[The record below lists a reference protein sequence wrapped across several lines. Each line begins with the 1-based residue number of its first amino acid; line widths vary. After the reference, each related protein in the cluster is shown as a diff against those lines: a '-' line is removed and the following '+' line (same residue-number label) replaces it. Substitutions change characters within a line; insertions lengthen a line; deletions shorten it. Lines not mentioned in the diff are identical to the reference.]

1 MNKFLIVLL
10 VIVIILVILIFTGR
24 KSVRHELVI
33 NASPE
38 KVWQVLT
45 NTDAY
50 AEWNPTMQLVKGE
63 VKVGNSVTYKFTQ
76 NANTSYDVPITVKQ
90 IIPNKLLNQKGGTP
104 LILTYDHKYTLIPE
118 GDKTKVIISE
128 DYSGIGVNFWNPEP
142 VGKAYGT
149 LNEALK
155 RKVESI
161 K

>member
-1 MNKFLIVLL
+1 MNKFLIILL
-10 VIVIILVILIFTGR
+10 VIAVILVILIFTGK

-50 AEWNPTMQLVKGE
+50 AEWNPIMQLVKGDI
-63 VKVGNSVTYKFTQ
+63 KVGNKVTYKFTQ
-76 NANTSYDVPITVKQ
+76 DSAVSYEVPITVKQ

-104 LILTYDHKYTLIPE
+104 LILTYDHKYTLEPQ

-128 DYSGIGVNFWNPEP
+128 DYNGIGVNFWNPAL
-142 VGKAYGT
+142 VGKAYGI

-155 RKVESI
+155 RKVESV